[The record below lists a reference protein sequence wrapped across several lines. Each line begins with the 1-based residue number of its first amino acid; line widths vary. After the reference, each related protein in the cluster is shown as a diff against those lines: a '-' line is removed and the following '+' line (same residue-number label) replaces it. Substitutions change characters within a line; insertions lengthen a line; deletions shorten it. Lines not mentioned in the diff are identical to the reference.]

1 MGKYKVY
8 SLFALFIV
16 VTSFVFSS
24 CTEYKD
30 VPYFTDVSDHAKDS
44 LLTTSEF
51 KDPVINPDDILSVN
65 IVTIDPT
72 TAAPVNQS
80 TTMAVSTQL
89 NGSTAPTMVPG
100 LLVDKDG
107 NITLP
112 IIGAVKVSGLS
123 TSEAR
128 DLIRQK
134 ASVYYKDPD
143 VQVRFANFT
152 ITVLGEVTHPATFT
166 VPSEKISILD
176 AIGMAGDLTIYGI
189 RENVLVIRDVDGK
202 KVANRLNLNS
212 SDIFKSPFFY
222 LKQNDIVYVQPNKQ
236 KSIAADAGRTRTLT
250 VAASVAAVLVVLFTR
265 LK

>member
-1 MGKYKVY
+1 MRRYKAY
-8 SLFALFIV
+8 SLIALFIV

-80 TTMAVSTQL
+80 TTMAVSTQV
-89 NGSTAPTMVPG
+89 NGTPTMVPG
-100 LLVDKDG
+100 LLVDKNG

-112 IIGAVKVSGLS
+112 IIGSVKVAGL
-123 TSEAR
+123 TTFEAR
-128 DLIRQK
+128 DLIKQK
-134 ASVYYKDPD
+134 ASQYFKDPD

-166 VPSEKISILD
+166 VPSEKVSILD
-176 AIGMAGDLTIYGI
+176 AIGMAGDLTIYGM
-189 RENVLVIRDVDGK
+189 RNNVLVIREVDGK

-212 SDIFKSPFFY
+212 AEIFNSPFFY
-222 LKQNDIVYVQPNKQ
+222 LKQNDVVYVQPNKQ
-236 KSIAADAGRTRTLT
+236 KAIAADASRTRTLT
-250 VAASVAAVLVVLFTR
+250 VLASVAAVLIVLLTR
-265 LK
+265 IK